1 MSLQTCAL
9 LFPVLAWSCASEL
22 SNRLGGGGRVA
33 DVKREK
39 GQKLMR
45 LCSFVRNKA
54 GLEMEPR
61 KKHRPVCR

>member
-9 LFPVLAWSCASEL
+9 LFPVPAWSCASEL
-22 SNRLGGGGRVA
+22 SNRLGGGRVA

-45 LCSFVRNKA
+45 VCSFVRNKA